1 MSRIHLYGERS
12 RIHLYGERS
21 PPPPPPPPEKK
32 SDFYSD
38 CDAIVK
44 LDDTSVFRLSA
55 KMLGRITD
63 NNLFPVVYDSLWSDY
78 CLNLLLMFSDNPE
91 SATITRFQT

>member
-1 MSRIHLYGERS
+1 MPRIHLYGEPTP
-12 RIHLYGERS
+12 S
-21 PPPPPPPPEKK
+21 PK

-63 NNLFPVVYDSLWSDY
+63 NNLLSSSLRPLWSDY

-91 SATITRFQT
+91 SATIARFQT

>member
-1 MSRIHLYGERS
+1 MPLNTKMELHDME
-12 RIHLYGERS
+12 
-21 PPPPPPPPEKK
+21 PPPPK

-63 NNLFPVVYDSLWSDY
+63 NLLSSSLRPTMVR
-78 CLNLLLMFSDNPE
+78 LLS
-91 SATITRFQT
+91 

>member
-1 MSRIHLYGERS
+1 MSCIHLYGER
-12 RIHLYGERS
+12 
-21 PPPPPPPPEKK
+21 PPPPPPK

-44 LDDTSVFRLSA
+44 LDYTSVFRLSA

-63 NNLFPVVYDSLWSDY
+63 NNLLSNSLRPTMVR
-78 CLNLLLMFSDNPE
+78 LLS
-91 SATITRFQT
+91 